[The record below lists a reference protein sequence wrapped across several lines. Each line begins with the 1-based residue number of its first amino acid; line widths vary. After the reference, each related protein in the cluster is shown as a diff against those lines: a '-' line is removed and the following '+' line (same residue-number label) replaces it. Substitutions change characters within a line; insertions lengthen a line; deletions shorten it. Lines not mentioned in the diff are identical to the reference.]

1 MLSLPL
7 THAAMNCAE
16 RAVSVRLRRPRGPQR
31 LLARLPRV
39 DDSLTCGD
47 EFRARRRHTRT
58 PTIRPHMSTRFT
70 QARLL
75 TVNEVADLLRV
86 SRMTVYRLIK
96 EGQLKALRVGRSYRL
111 REDDVDEYLSK
122 RYTEAI

>member
-1 MLSLPL
+1 
-7 THAAMNCAE
+7 
-16 RAVSVRLRRPRGPQR
+16 
-31 LLARLPRV
+31 
-39 DDSLTCGD
+39 
-47 EFRARRRHTRT
+47 
-58 PTIRPHMSTRFT
+58 MSTRFT

-75 TVNEVADLLRV
+75 TVTEVADLLRV

-96 EGQLKALRVGRSYRL
+96 EGQMKALRVGRSYRL

>member
-1 MLSLPL
+1 
-7 THAAMNCAE
+7 
-16 RAVSVRLRRPRGPQR
+16 
-31 LLARLPRV
+31 
-39 DDSLTCGD
+39 
-47 EFRARRRHTRT
+47 
-58 PTIRPHMSTRFT
+58 MSTRFIE
-70 QARLL
+70 ARLL

-96 EGQLKALRVGRSYRL
+96 EGQLAAIRVGRNYRL

>member
-1 MLSLPL
+1 
-7 THAAMNCAE
+7 
-16 RAVSVRLRRPRGPQR
+16 
-31 LLARLPRV
+31 
-39 DDSLTCGD
+39 
-47 EFRARRRHTRT
+47 
-58 PTIRPHMSTRFT
+58 MSTGFT

-96 EGQLKALRVGRSYRL
+96 EGQMKALRVGRSYRL
-111 REDDVDEYLSK
+111 REDDVDEYLSA